1 MIGIPVDFFWPLDP
15 TDPKSEILTYRF
27 KVVLFGSTASQFL
40 SNSTI
45 NYHIDKPIKITNEW
59 VNINYPKGDTNNINQ
74 VHMHDRNVLSCV
86 YYVQADNHCGNLTLM
101 APHQLYD
108 FAVPYR
114 YIKQPNAWNST
125 RFSIKPEPGKLVCFP
140 SYLLHSADINHS
152 NRDRISIA
160 FNGDINET

>member
-1 MIGIPVDFFWPLDP
+1 MHNHIPATW
-15 TDPKSEILTYRF
+15 S
-27 KVVLFGSTASQFL
+27 G
-40 SNSTI
+40 
-45 NYHIDKPIKITNEW
+45 
-59 VNINYPKGDTNNINQ
+59 
-74 VHMHDRNVLSCV
+74 V
-86 YYVQADNHCGNLTLM
+86 YYVQADNYCGNLTLI

-160 FNGDINET
+160 FQHKRFCTAT